1 MRWVAIV
8 AAALLVG
15 LLAYGVASQGTD
27 HTIDSA
33 LRKGKLVDPPT
44 ASLPR
49 LPGAGSADVSDF
61 RGKVVLVNFW
71 ASWCPPCKDELP
83 LLERTQQRIAAKGGT
98 VLGINTRDPA
108 DEALQTMRRYGVTYP
123 NLKDGSGDY
132 AERWGITGQ
141 PESYLLDRDGRV
153 VAHAIGPVDQAWLD
167 AHVKPLLS

>member
-1 MRWVAIV
+1 MRWVAIAV
-8 AAALLVG
+8 AALLVG

-27 HTIDSA
+27 QTIDSA
-33 LRKGKLVDPPT
+33 LRKGDHVDPPT

-49 LPGAGSADVSDF
+49 LQGGSSADVTDF
-61 RGKVVLVNFW
+61 KGKVVLVNFW

-83 LLERTQQRIAAKGGT
+83 LLEQTQQRMAAKGGT

-108 DEALQTMRRYGVTYP
+108 DDALAALHRYGVTYP

-153 VAHAIGPVDQAWLD
+153 VAHAIGPVDQAWID